1 LKAAVKIEPNSLF
14 TIDTNPTP
22 INRKV
27 ATPASSSSS
36 SSSDSDSD
44 SSSDEEETKAT
55 KPSEPQAN
63 GNGVVPLNR
72 TQRRR
77 LQLIGRQREIIRK
90 SLNIAPGSNEKAEEL
105 EAALAEWTQKYDDK
119 AAIRTEKKA
128 KRKEKDALKLRN
140 KRGKLLKGR
149 RLRERTKQVNK
160 MEKKAVKKVVK
171 RQPAF

>member
-1 LKAAVKIEPNSLF
+1 MKIEPNSMF
-14 TIDTNPTP
+14 TIDTKPTP
-22 INRKV
+22 VNRK
-27 ATPASSSSS
+27 AAAPSESSSSS
-36 SSSDSDSD
+36 DSDSDSD
-44 SSSDEEETKAT
+44 SSSDEEEAKGS
-55 KPSEPQAN
+55 KPTEPQAN
-63 GNGVVPLNR
+63 GNGAVPLNR

-90 SLNIAPGSNEKAEEL
+90 SLDIAPGSNEKAAEL
-105 EAALAEWTQKYDDK
+105 EAALAQWTQKYDDK

-160 MEKKAVKKVVK
+160 MEKKAVKKGAK
-171 RQPAF
+171 RE